1 MDNGKNQIGTKPIA
15 QEGELMS
22 AEEEDQF
29 LLGVFKLIEANPD
42 LEVALSKL

>member
-1 MDNGKNQIGTKPIA
+1 MVAGNNQIETKPIA

-22 AEEEDQF
+22 TEEENQF
-29 LLGVFKLIEANPD
+29 LSGVYKLIEANPD